1 MISIFS
7 LAKQK
12 QGWNL
17 KFCQKYEISQS
28 VLLINIETRT
38 IIESNSKM
46 KDNITIYNTIFC

>member
-28 VLLINIETRT
+28 VWHLKLETH
-38 IIESNSKM
+38 EYLK
-46 KDNITIYNTIFC
+46 